1 MIYVRYVIIFLKNSL
16 VNPLLVLN
24 LTFHFLLSNFQQLVT
39 QPVGLSIPN
48 VYFAINI
55 LWRFIVNFP
64 F

>member
-1 MIYVRYVIIFLKNSL
+1 MIYIRYLIIFLKNSH
-16 VNPLLVLN
+16 VIPLLVLN
-24 LTFHFLLSNFQQLVT
+24 LTFNFLLSHFQQLVT
-39 QPVGLSIPN
+39 QPVRLSIPN